1 MEEAATQDGW
11 QSRKIKNWLLT
22 LLRFA
27 VTRDDTDRMCVLE
40 LAREIDRRS
49 VASGKTTF
57 SFFVRTSSEICSTI
71 VAGDCLDRR
80 ARLARHFNRIEDL
93 RLRAALE
100 AATQDRA
107 VEPGLLSQTH
117 ELVPSKP
124 AKRKRDDL
132 WKGLR

>member
-1 MEEAATQDGW
+1 MEEAAAQGEW

-27 VTRDDTDRMCVLE
+27 VTRDDTDKMCVLE
-40 LAREIDRRS
+40 LAREIDRRNI
-49 VASGKTTF
+49 ASGETTF

-71 VAGDCLDRR
+71 VAGDCPDRQ
-80 ARLARHFNRIEDL
+80 AMLARHFNRIEDL

-100 AATQDRA
+100 AATQNRADRS
-107 VEPGLLSQTH
+107 VLLSQTH
-117 ELVPSKP
+117 ELASSKL

-132 WKGLR
+132 WRGLS